1 MKKSSL
7 FKKTSAFLLDLFE
20 IYIPVITFSI
30 MFAAFLIQICF
41 RYLFNSPLTWPY
53 EITLIA
59 FIWTTLLGACYA
71 RRMNA
76 HVHFGLIYDSLTPK
90 KKLIVRLAGNGIILV
105 AFGVALY
112 PSYDFIAFMQFQ
124 KSTVVRIPFSLAY
137 SPFLVFLVI
146 ILGRTAYDIYSD
158 LKKLKRAES

>member
-1 MKKSSL
+1 MKKSSVY
-7 FKKTSAFLLDLFE
+7 KKALAFILDLCE

-30 MFAAFLIQICF
+30 MFAAFLIQVCF
-41 RYLFNSPLTWPY
+41 RYLLNSPLTWPY

-76 HVHFGLIYDSLTPK
+76 HVKFGLVYDSLTAK
-90 KKLIVRLAGNGIILV
+90 KKLVVRLLGNGIIFV

-112 PSYDFIAFMQFQ
+112 PSYDFITFMNFQ
-124 KSTVVRIPFSLAY
+124 KSTVVRIPFSLVY

-146 ILGRTAYDIYSD
+146 ILGRTAYDIYAD